1 MQVSLSVF
9 FTGVDS
15 SQIVNNVINLIT
27 MKTAKTVSKS
37 LILETAAEMTAN
49 DFINEFNSLITLDS
63 IDNIMDANEGLVNV
77 AIDVNDDD
85 TIFILFADGK
95 FDSYSY

>member
-1 MQVSLSVF
+1 
-9 FTGVDS
+9 
-15 SQIVNNVINLIT
+15 

-37 LILETAAEMTAN
+37 LILEIAAEMTAN
-49 DFINEFNSLITLDS
+49 DFINEFQSILTIDS

-77 AIDVNDDD
+77 AIEVNDSDPL
-85 TIFILFADGK
+85 FILFADGK

>member
-1 MQVSLSVF
+1 ME
-9 FTGVDS
+9 T
-15 SQIVNNVINLIT
+15 T
-27 MKTAKTVSKS
+27 KTVSKS

-49 DFINEFNSLITLDS
+49 DFINEFQSLITIDS

>member
-1 MQVSLSVF
+1 ME
-9 FTGVDS
+9 T
-15 SQIVNNVINLIT
+15 T
-27 MKTAKTVSKS
+27 KTVSKS
-37 LILETAAEMTAN
+37 IILEIAAEMTAN
-49 DFINEFNSLITLDS
+49 DFINEFNSLITIDS

>member
-1 MQVSLSVF
+1 
-9 FTGVDS
+9 
-15 SQIVNNVINLIT
+15 

-37 LILETAAEMTAN
+37 LILEIAAEMTAN
-49 DFINEFNSLITLDS
+49 DFINEFQSLITIDS

>member
-1 MQVSLSVF
+1 ME
-9 FTGVDS
+9 T
-15 SQIVNNVINLIT
+15 T
-27 MKTAKTVSKS
+27 KTVSKS
-37 LILETAAEMTAN
+37 LILEIAAEMTAN
-49 DFINEFNSLITLDS
+49 DFINEFQSLITIDS

>member
-1 MQVSLSVF
+1 ME
-9 FTGVDS
+9 T
-15 SQIVNNVINLIT
+15 T
-27 MKTAKTVSKS
+27 KTTSKS
-37 LILETAAEMTAN
+37 IILEIAAEMTAN
-49 DFINEFNSLITLDS
+49 DFINEFNSLITIDS

>member
-1 MQVSLSVF
+1 
-9 FTGVDS
+9 
-15 SQIVNNVINLIT
+15 

-49 DFINEFNSLITLDS
+49 DFINEFQSLITIDS

>member
-1 MQVSLSVF
+1 
-9 FTGVDS
+9 
-15 SQIVNNVINLIT
+15 
-27 MKTAKTVSKS
+27 MKTAKTTSKS

-49 DFINEFNSLITLDS
+49 DFINEFNSLITIDS

>member
-1 MQVSLSVF
+1 ME
-9 FTGVDS
+9 
-15 SQIVNNVINLIT
+15 
-27 MKTAKTVSKS
+27 TAKTVSKS
-37 LILETAAEMTAN
+37 LILEIAAEMTAN
-49 DFINEFNSLITLDS
+49 DFINEFNSLITIDS

>member
-1 MQVSLSVF
+1 ME
-9 FTGVDS
+9 
-15 SQIVNNVINLIT
+15 
-27 MKTAKTVSKS
+27 TAKTVSKS
-37 LILETAAEMTAN
+37 IILEIAEEMTAN
-49 DFINEFNSLITLDS
+49 DFINEFNSLITIDS

>member
-1 MQVSLSVF
+1 MN
-9 FTGVDS
+9 T
-15 SQIVNNVINLIT
+15 T
-27 MKTAKTVSKS
+27 KTVSKS
-37 LILETAAEMTAN
+37 VILEIAAEMTAN
-49 DFINEFNSLITLDS
+49 DFINEFNSLITIDS

-77 AIDVNDDD
+77 AIEVNDDD

>member
-1 MQVSLSVF
+1 ME
-9 FTGVDS
+9 T
-15 SQIVNNVINLIT
+15 T
-27 MKTAKTVSKS
+27 KTVSKS
-37 LILETAAEMTAN
+37 IILETAAEMTAN
-49 DFINEFNSLITLDS
+49 DFINEFQSLITIDS

>member
-1 MQVSLSVF
+1 
-9 FTGVDS
+9 
-15 SQIVNNVINLIT
+15 
-27 MKTAKTVSKS
+27 MKTTKTVSKS

-49 DFINEFNSLITLDS
+49 DFINEFNSLITIDS

>member
-1 MQVSLSVF
+1 
-9 FTGVDS
+9 
-15 SQIVNNVINLIT
+15 

-49 DFINEFNSLITLDS
+49 DFINEFNSLITIDS

>member
-1 MQVSLSVF
+1 
-9 FTGVDS
+9 
-15 SQIVNNVINLIT
+15 

-37 LILETAAEMTAN
+37 LILEIAAEMTAN
-49 DFINEFNSLITLDS
+49 DFINEFNSLITIDS

>member
-1 MQVSLSVF
+1 
-9 FTGVDS
+9 
-15 SQIVNNVINLIT
+15 
-27 MKTAKTVSKS
+27 MKTAKTTSKS
-37 LILETAAEMTAN
+37 LILEIAAEMTAN
-49 DFINEFNSLITLDS
+49 DFINEFNSLITIDS

>member
-1 MQVSLSVF
+1 MS
-9 FTGVDS
+9 T
-15 SQIVNNVINLIT
+15 T
-27 MKTAKTVSKS
+27 KTVSKS
-37 LILETAAEMTAN
+37 VILEIAAEMTAN
-49 DFINEFNSLITLDS
+49 DFINEFNSLITIDS

>member
-1 MQVSLSVF
+1 MNA
-9 FTGVDS
+9 T
-15 SQIVNNVINLIT
+15 
-27 MKTAKTVSKS
+27 KTVSKS
-37 LILETAAEMTAN
+37 VILEIATEMTAN
-49 DFINEFNSLITLDS
+49 DFINEFNSLITIDS

-77 AIDVNDDD
+77 AFDVNDDD

>member
-1 MQVSLSVF
+1 
-9 FTGVDS
+9 
-15 SQIVNNVINLIT
+15 
-27 MKTAKTVSKS
+27 MKTAKTTSKS

-49 DFINEFNSLITLDS
+49 DFINEFQSLITIDS

>member
-1 MQVSLSVF
+1 
-9 FTGVDS
+9 
-15 SQIVNNVINLIT
+15 
-27 MKTAKTVSKS
+27 MKTTKTVSKS

-49 DFINEFNSLITLDS
+49 DFINEFQSLITIDS

>member
-1 MQVSLSVF
+1 MNA
-9 FTGVDS
+9 T
-15 SQIVNNVINLIT
+15 
-27 MKTAKTVSKS
+27 KTVSKS
-37 LILETAAEMTAN
+37 VILEIAAEMTAN
-49 DFINEFNSLITLDS
+49 DFINEFNSLITIDS

-77 AIDVNDDD
+77 AFDVNDDD

>member
-1 MQVSLSVF
+1 MNKQKS
-9 FTGVDS
+9 
-15 SQIVNNVINLIT
+15 
-27 MKTAKTVSKS
+27 VSKAV
-37 LILETAAEMTAN
+37 ILSIAAEMTAN
-49 DFINEFNSLITLDS
+49 DFINEFNSLITIDS

>member
-1 MQVSLSVF
+1 MNKQKS
-9 FTGVDS
+9 
-15 SQIVNNVINLIT
+15 
-27 MKTAKTVSKS
+27 VSKAV
-37 LILETAAEMTAN
+37 ILGIATEMTAN
-49 DFINEFNSLITLDS
+49 DFINEFNSLITIDS